1 MGVFIFK
8 NLTPEGLIDD
18 NVSAQ
23 DEFHVQINDP
33 VDKHQTSFIFNH
45 TIDLLIERL
54 LFLARCFCP
63 LLIRSPASADVSSL
77 CSGTF
82 KVERTRYKIYNYVDI
97 FH

>member
-1 MGVFIFK
+1 MGFFIFK
-8 NLTPEGLIDD
+8 NLTPEGLNDD

-33 VDKHQTSFIFNH
+33 VDKQQTSFIFNH

-63 LLIRSPASADVSSL
+63 LLIRSSASADVSSL
-77 CSGTF
+77 CYGTF
-82 KVERTRYKIYNYVDI
+82 KVERTRYKIYNSVDI

>member
-1 MGVFIFK
+1 MGFFIYK
-8 NLTPEGLIDD
+8 NLTPEGLNDD

-63 LLIRSPASADVSSL
+63 LLIRSPASADVSSP
-77 CSGTF
+77 F
-82 KVERTRYKIYNYVDI
+82 KVERTRYKIYNSVDI